1 MKVFTDLRG
10 NYPWDPTRYMD
21 FHLLEDTRD
30 DIYLYLGHFV
40 REPLNND
47 KINVYIEF
55 EQPNCCYGGKDARAY
70 KDMIKREETF
80 DKIFTITKHTG
91 IKRNEILNKNLYDYC
106 LFPFSK
112 NHLPKNEDKKIYD
125 YFISGHWYGD
135 TYCLHREVVGP
146 AIEALKNKRSEIK
159 GKIISGY
166 HDGPNYS
173 YQEKLQ
179 HNAMSKISITW
190 NHHEISPR
198 FLNQL
203 ESLQSN
209 VQEFRKD
216 ATGHWCINQHKAR
229 VVEGFMTKTLVMVYK
244 DPFNYIEDFYTPNE
258 HFIYYEDADDL
269 AEKIEHA
276 LDNYE
281 DPFYQ
286 DMISKGHERAIKI
299 HETQAFYNTYL
310 KDL

>member
-1 MKVFTDLRG
+1 MKVFKDLRG
-10 NYPWDPTRYMD
+10 NYKWDPTHYMD
-21 FHLLEDTRD
+21 FDKLENTRD
-30 DIYLYLGHFV
+30 DLYLYLGHFI
-40 REPLNND
+40 REPLKND
-47 KINVYIEF
+47 KLSVYIEF
-55 EQPNCCYGGKDARAY
+55 EQPNCCYGGEDARAY
-70 KDMIKREETF
+70 KDMLHREKTF
-80 DKIFTITKHTG
+80 DKIFSITKHAAM
-91 IKRNEILNKNLYDYC
+91 KRNEILGKDLYGYC

-112 NHLPKNEDKKIYD
+112 NHLPTDHTKVYD
-125 YFISGHWYGD
+125 YFVSGHWYGNG
-135 TYCLHREVVGP
+135 YCLHREVLGP
-146 AIEALKNKRSEIK
+146 AFEKLKERRPNIN
-159 GKIISGY
+159 GKIISGF
-166 HDGPNYS
+166 HDGPS
-173 YQEKLQ
+173 YTYQQKLE
-179 HNAMSKISITW
+179 HNAKSKISVVW
-190 NHHEISPR
+190 NHQETSPR
-198 FLNQL
+198 FLDRL
-203 ESLQSN
+203 DWLTDN